1 MALFLFHLS
10 DVFLW
15 FVWVVFFVAAKGH
28 DPQVCSCLGL
38 TLPDH
43 YQIGCAGGM
52 CVGWRDVGNHQL
64 EGIW

>member
-1 MALFLFHLS
+1 MVLFLFHLS

-43 YQIGCAGGM
+43 YQIGCAGGGGGGDG
-52 CVGWRDVGNHQL
+52 CVLVG
-64 EGIW
+64 EM

>member
-1 MALFLFHLS
+1 MVLFLFHLS

-28 DPQVCSCLGL
+28 DPQVCSCLRL

-43 YQIGCAGGM
+43 YQIGCAG
-52 CVGWRDVGNHQL
+52 DVCWL
-64 EGIW
+64 ERCRESST